1 MAASIPGPRDRD
13 TSSRVPTWAPP
24 PAISVLSSLILV
36 AVASLPGAIAVPI
49 SEVAGEIYA
58 FAKPEPKPAEDPSLW
73 LYLTTAA
80 LLVILGGVFAGLT
93 IALMG
98 QDEIYL
104 QVIATSG
111 EGAERK
117 NAKKVLRLLK
127 RGKHWVL
134 VTLLLGN
141 VITNETL
148 PIVLD
153 RSLGGGWP
161 AVLGSTV
168 LIVIFGEVAP
178 QSICVRFGLPIG
190 AFMAPFVLV
199 LMWLLS
205 PVAWPTAKLLD
216 YLLGE
221 DHGTTYKKAG
231 LKTLVTL
238 HRTLGQTPG
247 ERLNQD
253 EVTIISAVL
262 DLKEKSVGS
271 IMTPM
276 ADTFTLSLDT
286 VLDEAMMDSILSEG
300 YSRIPIYAVNNPRDF
315 VGMLLVKMLITYDPE
330 DALRVR
336 DFQLATLPETRPETS
351 CLDIVNFFQE
361 GKSHMVLVSDYPGE
375 PNGALGVV
383 TLEDVIEELI
393 GEEIIDE
400 SDVFI
405 DVHKAVRRLHPAP
418 FSRVRRADKGQIIAT
433 PDVLVPNSEQEGL
446 LAAFDKD
453 QQTEGRRSRAAS
465 VTEVPRKAA
474 RRQSASE
481 RSKSP
486 PGTTFMLR
494 RGSSGGEPQAMR
506 SSNAD
511 IRQHLKHL
519 GPSNAASRPKAT
531 RIGTVHIKPGH
542 VDTLATLPET
552 AQLSVSPSPTRPVVT
567 SPRSIRRSSEINEST
582 SLLSAGHSAKDG
594 VHALS
599 YGAAGNS
606 PTAKHQSLDVSQDD
620 AEDSTTDVNE
630 EPMSSTTEIP
640 SPKPEQDLLTG
651 SPSASPKSKSLSSVK
666 AQSSSSPT
674 LAKQQSR
681 SSSTAISPPPKFVL
695 EMSSSKENIA
705 SVDGPQE
712 AGSTAVSAPPKMIL
726 DLSPSK
732 ENLTKIDG
740 SDDGVAAERSDRDK
754 RPISRQTSSSTIGS
768 LHSRDVPNSHK
779 NRRVNTRSGSIS
791 ETIVEVKGVKK
802 LILETTSSS
811 DGDEDGSGGVSVT
824 TNNGKENVNGSGSKD
839 VAGHDADK
847 EGEGGKLAAAKKKRK
862 KNKHKKKG
870 KGAGMGDSQTLTK

>member
-1 MAASIPGPRDRD
+1 
-13 TSSRVPTWAPP
+13 
-24 PAISVLSSLILV
+24 
-36 AVASLPGAIAVPI
+36 
-49 SEVAGEIYA
+49 
-58 FAKPEPKPAEDPSLW
+58 
-73 LYLTTAA
+73 
-80 LLVILGGVFAGLT
+80 
-93 IALMG
+93 
-98 QDEIYL
+98 
-104 QVIATSG
+104 
-111 EGAERK
+111 
-117 NAKKVLRLLK
+117 
-127 RGKHWVL
+127 
-134 VTLLLGN
+134 
-141 VITNETL
+141 
-148 PIVLD
+148 
-153 RSLGGGWP
+153 
-161 AVLGSTV
+161 
-168 LIVIFGEVAP
+168 
-178 QSICVRFGLPIG
+178 
-190 AFMAPFVLV
+190 MAPFVLV
-199 LMWLLS
+199 LMWILS

-433 PDVLVPNSEQEGL
+433 PDVLVPDSEQEGL
-446 LAAFDKD
+446 LEAFNKD
-453 QQTEGRRSRAAS
+453 QQTEGLRSRATS
-465 VTEVPRKAA
+465 ITETPKKAV

-481 RSKSP
+481 MSKSP
-486 PGTTFMLR
+486 PGTTFMMHR
-494 RGSSGGEPQAMR
+494 RSSGGEPQAMR

-552 AQLSVSPSPTRPVVT
+552 AQLSVSPSPTRPIPV
-567 SPRSIRRSSEINEST
+567 SPRSIRRSSDANEGT
-582 SLLSAGHSAKDG
+582 GLLSAGHSAKDG

-599 YGAAGNS
+599 YGAFSNS
-606 PTAKHQSLDVSQDD
+606 QTAKHQDLDISQDG
-620 AEDSTTDVNE
+620 AEDSTPVVNE
-630 EPMSSTTEIP
+630 EPMSGKTEIP
-640 SPKPEQDLLTG
+640 SPKPEQVLLTG
-651 SPSASPKSKSLSSVK
+651 SPSASPKPKSSSSPKVQCSESPK
-666 AQSSSSPT
+666 AQSSASPT
-674 LAKQQSR
+674 LSKQQSR
-681 SSSTAISPPPKFVL
+681 SSSTAISPPPKLVL
-695 EMSSSKENIA
+695 DMSSSKENIA
-705 SVDGPQE
+705 SMDGSQE
-712 AGSTAVSAPPKMIL
+712 AGSTALSPPPRMIL

-732 ENLTKIDG
+732 ENLPKLNS
-740 SDDGVAAERSDRDK
+740 SDDAGASERSNRDK
-754 RPISRQTSSSTIGS
+754 RPISRKTSSSTIGS
-768 LHSRDVPNSHK
+768 LHSRDNSESHK
-779 NRRVNTRSGSIS
+779 KRRVNTRSGSIS

-811 DGDEDGSGGVSVT
+811 DGDEDGNGGVSVT
-824 TNNGKENVNGSGSKD
+824 TTNNGKETTNGSASKD
-839 VAGHDADK
+839 ATGNDADK
-847 EGEGGKLAAAKKKRK
+847 EGDGGKSAAAKKKRK

-870 KGAGMGDSQTLTK
+870 KGAELGDSQTLTK